1 MKKIT
6 GFNIDDSNIGA
17 ATVTRTLRIAG
28 DAGSRFIMFVS
39 NDTSNNLNFYN
50 FDTQAFSAGERKLED
65 EIPEGGVYDVDIVF
79 PAAGSGGTQDDKFNF
94 LLIAN
99 AFYGVELD
107 EGLSDSSKVFY
118 KKTIEQKGNATVTF
132 AVASSGSAFQTM
144 PSSVTVVDT
153 PSSSINT
160 TKVVDWTVSAVDS
173 ASGGAIKIT
182 RQPLETDFKFT
193 TVQVSVG
200 AGSTDDKIYL
210 TSVDKLCIGMSL
222 TTIQSGSV
230 SGSPTITEINTVS
243 KYVKVSVAQTWADT
257 KNITFTGN
265 GNRMA
270 FDALGL
276 KFSIPNDV
284 GFVATLVPFTGTL
297 NGAISNSNA
306 LVMDSVF
313 GVRAD
318 GTITFTGIGIDNSSD
333 NFVTSINYSTKTL
346 EVTTNQ
352 TLEDDT
358 IITFRGCAR
367 QCTLQT
373 SIVVTKMPAENVT
386 LTLDLDSILTSST
399 T

>member
-1 MKKIT
+1 MKKEE
-6 GFNIDDSNIGA
+6 FK
-17 ATVTRTLRIAG
+17 
-28 DAGSRFIMFVS
+28 
-39 NDTSNNLNFYN
+39 
-50 FDTQAFSAGERKLED
+50 KLIKE
-65 EIPEGGVYDVDIVF
+65 
-79 PAAGSGGTQDDKFNF
+79 
-94 LLIAN
+94 
-99 AFYGVELD
+99 
-107 EGLSDSSKVFY
+107 
-118 KKTIEQKGNATVTF
+118 
-132 AVASSGSAFQTM
+132 AV
-144 PSSVTVVDT
+144 
-153 PSSSINT
+153 
-160 TKVVDWTVSAVDS
+160 KE
-173 ASGGAIKIT
+173 AIKEELVSSLVEVLPTQKSPISSNAEKLGLKESI
-182 RQPLETDFKFT
+182 RSKMPKPDFKFT

-265 GNRMA
+265 GNKMA
-270 FDALGL
+270 FNALGL

-318 GTITFTGIGIDNSSD
+318 GTVTFTGIGIDNSSD

>member
-17 ATVTRTLRIAG
+17 ATVTRTLRISG
-28 DAGSRFIMFVS
+28 DAGSRFIMFIS

-210 TSVDKLCIGMSL
+210 TSVDKLC
-222 TTIQSGSV
+222 SGSV

-318 GTITFTGIGIDNSSD
+318 GTVTFTGIGIDNSSD

-352 TLEDDT
+352 TLEDNT
-358 IITFRGCAR
+358 IITFKGCAR